1 MRVMRTLVWFWGTGG
16 AGIRF
21 AARVAECIAEH
32 HGSANVALALHSR
45 NAWIER
51 SRGRGHP
58 VACVGGHSGHEA
70 ILSVALTAPSR
81 WLALSRQIDQFKP
94 DVVVIPMTFALAWPL
109 CLIPRMANIPII
121 YVAHDD
127 RPHIGDYYPTLQR
140 RLQSALMHQASQTV
154 ALSHYVYEQILSS
167 GQLLGKPH
175 CKVIPL
181 SAHDVA
187 HQNKPKLAPRGD
199 VSLLFLGRVLKYKG
213 LLMLADALEAFR
225 NRPGWRLT
233 IAGVGPDTA
242 SIAARFRNFSQ
253 VDLSRLRVLDE
264 AEVDALLEEHDV
276 LICPY
281 LEASQSGVISE
292 ALYHG
297 MPL

>member
-1 MRVMRTLVWFWGTGG
+1 
-16 AGIRF
+16 
-21 AARVAECIAEH
+21 
-32 HGSANVALALHSR
+32 
-45 NAWIER
+45 
-51 SRGRGHP
+51 
-58 VACVGGHSGHEA
+58 
-70 ILSVALTAPSR
+70 
-81 WLALSRQIDQFKP
+81 
-94 DVVVIPMTFALAWPL
+94 
-109 CLIPRMANIPII
+109 
-121 YVAHDD
+121 
-127 RPHIGDYYPTLQR
+127 
-140 RLQSALMHQASQTV
+140 MHQASQTV

-242 SIAARFRNFSQ
+242 SIAARFRSFSQ

-292 ALYHG
+292 ALYNG
-297 MPL
+297 MPSVVTPVGGLPEQIGFGKAGWITPSITAEGLQQVLALLLDDPTSIAQASAGALEMVAPGRTRAWGELVDLVARRG